1 MEKQDF
7 FGNDILLTNET
18 AMMLYERIKDL
29 PIVDY
34 HCHLNEKEIAKDKVF
49 SSLGELWLSGD
60 HYKWRAMRLCGVDE
74 YYITGGA
81 SYDEKFMKY
90 AEIFPLLIGNP
101 LYYFTQLELKILFGI
116 TLPLNR
122 NNAPKILTIANEKLK
137 NLHVSDILEMFHVE
151 YIATTD
157 DPVSTL
163 VYHGIYG
170 KTKVAPTFR
179 PDRILTFDDKV
190 LAELSAASGIATDTL
205 DGVKKALSSRLTFF
219 SEKGCVIADH
229 GMDFLP
235 LADCNEVT
243 AASLFE
249 RRHTLDK
256 EDLARLVSHMTYYLA
271 EEYAHRGMVMQLHFG
286 TFRNV
291 NTEMFKTLGKDAG
304 FDVMRSEVDIDRLAV
319 FFDTLQKRNALPKT
333 VLYSLNPSAVIPLCT
348 LSGAFPNIRVG
359 AAWWFNDSL
368 FGIKKQL
375 ETIAEYAVLGTS
387 LGMLT
392 DSRSF
397 ASYVRF
403 DFFRRI
409 LASFVGERV
418 EKGEYDITS
427 AEELMKRICYS
438 NIKDFLSLT

>member
-1 MEKQDF
+1 MKKQDF
-7 FGNDILLTNET
+7 FGKEILLINET
-18 AMMLYERIKDL
+18 AMMLYEKIKDF

-34 HCHLNEKEIAKDKVF
+34 HCHLNEKEIAENKTF

-74 YYITGGA
+74 YYITGEA

-90 AEIFPLLIGNP
+90 AEIFPLLFGNP
-101 LYYFTQLELKILFGI
+101 LYYFTQLELKLLFGI

-122 NNAPKILTIANEKLK
+122 ENAPEILAIANEKLK
-137 NLHVSDILEMFHVE
+137 NLHISDILQMFHVE

-157 DPVSTL
+157 DPTSTL
-163 VYHGIYG
+163 VYHGTYG
-170 KTKVAPTFR
+170 NTMVAPTFR

-190 LAELSAASGIATDTL
+190 LDELAKVSGIATDTL

-219 SEKGCVIADH
+219 CEKGCVIADH

-271 EEYAHRGMVMQLHFG
+271 TEYAARGMVMQLHFG

-291 NTEMFKTLGKDAG
+291 NTEMFKTVGQDAG
-304 FDVMRSEVDIDRLAV
+304 FDVMRSEVNTDRLAV
-319 FFDTLQKRNALPKT
+319 FFDTLQKRDALPKT
-333 VLYSLNPSAVIPLCT
+333 ILYSLNPSAVPSLCT

-359 AAWWFNDSL
+359 ASWWFNDSL
-368 FGIKKQL
+368 CGIEKQL
-375 ETIAEYAVLGTS
+375 ETIAEYAVLGTN

-409 LASFVGERV
+409 LASFVGKRV
-418 EKGEYDITS
+418 EKGEYDANS
-427 AEELMKRICYS
+427 AEALVKRICYS
-438 NIKDFLSLT
+438 NIKDFLCL